1 MEVSNTFGSTTV
13 LLNGTLARLCY
24 KGPVPKVV
32 DPVERR
38 RELVGAVLRVVR
50 RDGLEQASVRNVARE
65 AGLSMGSLRHYFVS
79 QSELMVF
86 AFRTVID
93 RIGARLA
100 RLEAEPDP
108 RRRAERVLA
117 ELLPLDDDRRAENEV
132 WLAFTS
138 RAMVDPSLRA
148 LRDEGYDALQAGCRA
163 ILAELSAAGLAPT
176 DVRAEAERLHAWLDG
191 LAVHA
196 AMRPDLYTADK
207 LTAAITYHLDML
219 ATEAAVAPRNQR
231 PR

>member
-1 MEVSNTFGSTTV
+1 M
-13 LLNGTLARLCY
+13 
-24 KGPVPKVV
+24 PKVV

-38 RELVGAVLRVVR
+38 QELVEAVLRVIR

-65 AGLSMGSLRHYFVS
+65 AGLSMGSLRHYFAS

-93 RIGARLA
+93 RIESRLA
-100 RLEAEPDP
+100 ELEPEPDP

-117 ELLPLDDDRRAENEV
+117 ELLPLDDERRAENEL

-138 RAMVDPSLRA
+138 RAMVDPALRA
-148 LRDEGYDALQAGCRA
+148 LRDAGYEALRAGCRA
-163 ILAELSAAGLAPT
+163 ILTDLSAAGLAPP
-176 DVRAEAERLHAWLDG
+176 DIPAETERLHALLDG

-196 AMRPDLYTADK
+196 TMRPDIHTAES
-207 LTAAITYHLDML
+207 LRAAIARHLDAL
-219 ATEAAVAPRNQR
+219 AIERTVASRGQHTC
-231 PR
+231 